1 MLIAIDGP
9 AGVGKTSV
17 AKGVAKAL
25 GLKAVSTGALY
36 RAVGYAVIQ
45 NNVNIIND
53 EKELERLLMSL
64 KLDQKYLEGEIRT
77 FLNGEDITEHL
88 ESPEVSDMASKVAEI
103 RMVREYLLD
112 VQREI
117 AGEDAVVEGRDI
129 GSVVLPYADIK
140 IYLDASVMERA
151 KRRYKQLTE
160 KGFDV
165 KFEDILRDIKERDLR
180 DKSRETAPLVIPK
193 DAFYIDT
200 THMSL
205 DEVINRILKI
215 IRSVAYGR

>member
-1 MLIAIDGP
+1 VLIAIDGP

-17 AKGVAKAL
+17 AKGVANAL

-45 NNVNIIND
+45 NNVNIND
-53 EKELERLLMSL
+53 EKELEEFLKSL

-103 RMVREYLLD
+103 RIVREYLLD

-117 AGEDAVVEGRDI
+117 AGDDAVVEGRDI

-205 DEVINRILKI
+205 DEVINKILKI
-215 IRSVAYGR
+215 IRSLTYGR

>member
-1 MLIAIDGP
+1 MLITIDGP

-17 AKGVAKAL
+17 AKGVANAL

-36 RAVGYAVIQ
+36 RAIGYAVIKSE
-45 NNVNIIND
+45 VNIND
-53 EKELERLLMSL
+53 KKGLEELLRSL
-64 KLDQKYLEGEIRT
+64 KLSQRYLKGEIRT
-77 FLNGEDITEHL
+77 FLNDEDITEYL

-103 RMVREYLLD
+103 PLVREYLLD

-140 IYLDASVMERA
+140 IYLDASLMERA

-160 KGFDV
+160 KGLNI
-165 KFEDILRDIKERDLR
+165 KFEDILRDLRERDLR
-180 DKSRETAPLVIPK
+180 DKSRKTAPLVIPK

-200 THMSL
+200 TYMSL
-205 DEVINRILKI
+205 NEVINRILKI
-215 IRSVAYGR
+215 IRSIAYER